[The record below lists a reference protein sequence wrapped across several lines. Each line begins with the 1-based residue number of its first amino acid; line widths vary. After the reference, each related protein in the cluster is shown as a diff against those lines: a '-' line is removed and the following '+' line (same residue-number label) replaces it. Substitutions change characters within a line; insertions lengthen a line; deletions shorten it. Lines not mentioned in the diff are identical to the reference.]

1 MVFSKVCISILI
13 KQVKILILSKYHTE
27 LFFKQNDLIFWSKK
41 LPIIISWRRQ
51 DTKWSNFRTF
61 SHENCHKILETE
73 QNHKI
78 KDHFLS
84 QVMWSRMIPNS
95 APNDHYLKHLCRSTF
110 PKPSWFTDY
119 VTSADRYFRNAK
131 TKLWN
136 GVFANNFRDFS
147 DNKLTCL

>member
-13 KQVKILILSKYHTE
+13 KQVQTLILFIYRTK
-27 LFFKQNDLIFWSKK
+27 LFFKQSDLIFWSKK
-41 LPIIISWRRQ
+41 LTITISWRRQ
-51 DTKWSNFRTF
+51 DTKWSNFSTF

-84 QVMWSRMIPNS
+84 QVMWSRMIPNLVLCG
-95 APNDHYLKHLCRSTF
+95 HYFKYLCRSTF
-110 PKPSWFTDY
+110 CQPNGLTDY
-119 VTSADRYFRNAK
+119 VTSGDRDFRCAK

-136 GVFANNFRDFS
+136 KVFS
-147 DNKLTCL
+147 DNFMNYSESK